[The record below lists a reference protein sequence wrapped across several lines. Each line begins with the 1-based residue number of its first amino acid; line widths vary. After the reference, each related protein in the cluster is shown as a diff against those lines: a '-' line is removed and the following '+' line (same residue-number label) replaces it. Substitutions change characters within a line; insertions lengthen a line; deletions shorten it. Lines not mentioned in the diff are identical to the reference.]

1 MLCSHDSLLAEKALL
16 DDPISPEMRSQ
27 LSYYSDNAPVDAST
41 TLRGAEERARA
52 LSPIPWL
59 GDSNM
64 DYRDKNEAQLLRQIR
79 EVATIRAL
87 EAQKLELL
95 SIELEEAAKVQIQ
108 TEATIAKMK
117 GFLKDLPEGE
127 ERAKLQA
134 ESAALCAAFEQEK
147 LELTAKTVFLENATV
162 EHEQLLIVEEM
173 MHAQA
178 MEALRSHLHS
188 QVEKTPASLELQTE
202 GEDVG
207 ATAVRIRQGDAAARE
222 QHGQRLAWL
231 NQLERD
237 FIAQLSSSRRAMG
250 PRFERLRGELAEAHG
265 RIGAGAAAL
274 EQISKARDDARVLVR
289 AGRAV
294 ARDGAMPSAA
304 RDPRSKGRE
313 GGSEGLLFAHPRE
326 SGALDTPRGTQG
338 QLQVLGAL
346 AGSFREGVQRLE
358 AFTRPDGA
366 GDAREGGCAASE
378 EERLEVARAF
388 EVQRLADL
396 AGEVEEDAEAQL
408 QRERELAEI
417 EREALA
423 LASEAGLGPTLQP
436 RVVAELFEDLE
447 RSRAQ
452 ERAGKA
458 ALAQKL
464 EALERATAAH
474 EEGIEAER
482 THQKYDQLT
491 MELFYD
497 NTVLSLTR
505 PSAQHVD
512 ETPAAHSHW
521 WALSQGPLSVDRTRE
536 PLAAPT
542 LPLPLQIAVG
552 IVLQNKI
559 TEQAQHQAI
568 VDVNALSSSDDDDD
582 DDDDNENANQSK
594 FEAHDDGLD
603 MHFHATSFSDL
614 GNPSRGGIPDR
625 IMPKIEL
632 SARKKHTPDDQEATD
647 GERERTLGSSTSET
661 DSSVFDAS
669 YSSVTPI
676 AVSARGGH
684 EWPDVMTARDHGT
697 AEVSAPQTIIDQDQ
711 GEEDDAAAHRI
722 LPFGTPAGLTESQIT
737 PSYRGETWIPSTST
751 SHPPTSMSQLTPVR
765 LIGRVLSPR
774 HPLLTPRMASGET
787 GGWAVTVSPRKGHP
801 SIASASAG
809 SFDTIWDPVRATAIV
824 DWNGGDLPEALTLR
838 RGQVLLVE
846 FSTQA
851 GWSYGSTLPT
861 KCDETEKGW
870 FPAKFALPKEIL
882 DAMLAEDE
890 KRRNAMRMEQRRM
903 TLWSQKMAN
912 NREKHRNVQ
921 LGNAEKLVLFRMLC
935 NVKGDAFLQW
945 KIATHDDIRQRQL
958 RHKVLS
964 TWGKRSILFLFRAW
978 CEYLRHVLSQRDWRI
993 SSLNRFKVFYAER
1006 LRHGA
1011 IQKWRLE
1018 VVNEG
1023 RLRLIMM
1030 KALARMSSERLGRA
1044 FGKWIEETLR
1054 VVKERVWLVEATN
1067 SSRLVDSRLQKAF
1080 DGLAL
1085 GVQSCKEEA
1094 FQIAAKE
1101 TEDERKLKVAVAA
1114 WNRATRTLNDFAFSQ
1129 WALEVRRS
1137 QHLKFVCSKIASRVL
1152 NSLRVKAL
1160 NTWIWNAREQS
1171 HLECIALRVVKLITQ
1186 GNLVRRFEHWHQ
1198 VSKVSTRHRRLMQ
1211 RALETWEK
1219 GFLLSYWRQ
1228 WIRSVT
1234 TQKCIKATE
1243 SKLIRKIKHFTIKKA
1258 ICRWQA
1264 HAREQARMEYI
1275 AGKVVTRMQQGGLMR
1290 AFERWQDSAADSAAA
1305 RAALEA
1311 EREAQAQAEA
1321 MSTAE
1326 YERKLKAAGAAF
1338 SRVSRSLQGG
1348 VFGAWAAEVRRG
1360 HHHDRCLARVR
1371 GQLQSGLAAR
1381 AFNTWQAHARE
1392 QARMEYIAG
1401 KVVTRMQQGGLM
1413 RAFERWQDS
1422 AADSAA
1428 ARAALEAEREA
1439 QAQAE
1444 AMSTAEYERKLK
1456 AAGAAF
1462 SRVSRSLQGGVFGA
1476 WAAEV
1481 RRGHHHDR
1489 CLARVRGQLQSGLAA
1504 RAFNTWQAHARE
1516 QARMEYIA
1524 GKVVTRMQQG
1534 GLMRAFERWQ
1544 DSAADSAAARAAL
1557 EAEREAQAQAEA
1569 MSTAEYERKLKAAGA
1584 AFSRVSRSLQG
1595 GVFGA
1600 WAAEVRRGHHHD
1612 RCLARVRGQLQSG
1625 LAARAFNT
1633 WQAHAREQARMEY
1646 IAGKVVTRMQQGGLM
1661 RAFERWQ
1668 DSAADSAAARAALEA
1683 EREAQ
1688 AQAEAMSTAE
1698 YERKLKAAG
1707 AAFSR
1712 VSRSLQGGVFGAW
1725 AAEVRR
1731 GHHHDRCL
1739 ARVRGQLQSGLAARA
1754 FNTWQAHAREQA
1766 RMEYIAGKVVTRM
1779 QQGGLMRAFERWHE
1793 IAREHR
1799 RVRRLTVRVVEA
1811 WGRGLLVSGMERWHL
1826 AVKLAK
1832 SLRASGARV
1841 IVKMQTQTGVKA
1853 LNTWRDHAQKQTRLR
1868 KIGRRVVM
1876 RMEDGTRVRALE
1888 RWKDL
1893 VHDTTEEQEYR
1904 LQQMNR
1910 CRVTRWPLAR
1920 AFADLVDA
1928 VQISVDER
1936 ERDASLVS
1944 AQGEINL
1951 AQSKLESMSTAE
1963 YERKLK
1969 AAGAAFS
1976 RVSRSLQGG
1985 VFGAWAAEVRRGH
1998 HHDRCLA
2005 RVRGQL
2011 QSGLAARAFNTWQAH
2026 AREQARMEY
2035 IAGKVVTRMQQ
2046 GGLMRAFERWQ
2057 DSAADSAAARAALEA
2072 EREAQ
2077 AQAEAMSTAE
2087 YERKLKAAGAAFSRV
2102 SRSLQGGVF
2111 GAWAAEV
2118 RRGHHHDRCL
2128 ARVRGQLQ
2136 SGLAARA
2143 FNTWQAHAREQAR
2156 MEYIAGKVV
2165 TRMQQGGLM
2174 RAFER
2179 WQDSA
2184 ADSAAAR
2191 AALEAEREAQ
2201 AQAEAMSTAEYERKL
2216 KAAGAAFSRV
2226 SRSLQGGVFGAWAAE
2241 VRRGHHHDRCLAR
2254 VRGQLQS
2261 GLAARAFNTWQAHA
2275 REQARME
2282 YIAGKV
2288 VTRMQQ
2294 GGLMRAFERWHEIAR
2309 EHRRV
2314 RRLTVRVVE
2323 AWGRGL
2329 LVSGMERWHLAVKL
2343 AKSLRASG
2351 ARVIVKMQTQTG
2363 VKALN
2368 TWRDHAQKQTRLRKI
2383 GRRVVMRME
2392 DGTRVRALERW
2403 KDLVH
2408 DTTEEQ
2414 EYRLQQ
2420 MNRCRVTRWP
2430 LARAFADLVDAV
2442 QISVDERER
2451 DASLVSAQGEIN
2463 LAQSKLE
2470 SMSTAEYE
2478 RKLKAAGAAFSR
2490 VSRSLQGGVFG
2501 AWAAEVRRG
2510 HHHDRCLARVRGQ
2523 LQSGLAARAFNTWQA
2538 HAREQARMEYIA
2550 GKVVTRMQQGGLMRA
2565 FERWQDSAA
2574 DSAAA
2579 RAALEAERE
2588 AQAQAEAMS
2597 TAEYERKL
2605 KAAGAAFSRVS
2616 RSLQG
2621 GVFGAWAAEVRRG
2634 HHHDRCLARV
2644 RGQLQ
2649 SGLAARAFNTW
2660 QAHAREQARMEYIA
2674 GKVVTR
2680 MQQGGLM
2687 RAFERWHEIARE
2699 HRRVRRLTVRVVE
2712 AWGRGLLVSG
2722 MERWHLAVKLAKS
2735 LRASGARVIVKMQ
2748 TQTGVKALNT
2758 WRDHAQ
2764 KQTRL
2769 RKIGRRVV
2777 MRMED
2782 GTRVRALER
2791 WKDLVHDTTEE
2802 QEYRLQQMNR
2812 CRVTRWPLARA
2823 FADLVD
2829 AVQIS
2834 VDERER
2840 DASLVSAQGEINL
2853 AQSKLESMSTAEY
2866 ERKLK
2871 AAGAAFSRVSRSLQG
2886 GVFGA
2891 WAAEVRRGHHHD
2903 RCLARVRGQLQ
2914 SGLAARAFNT
2924 WQAHAREQARMEYIA
2939 GKVVTRMQQGGLMR
2953 AFERWQDSAADSAA
2967 ARAALEA
2974 EREAQ
2979 AQAEAMSTAEYE
2991 RKLKAAGAAFSRVS
3005 RSLQG
3010 GVFGAWAA
3018 EVRRGHHHDRCLAR
3032 VRGQLQSGLAARAF
3046 NTWQA
3051 HAREQARMEYIAGK
3065 VVTRMQQ
3072 GGLMRAFERWH
3083 EIAREHRRVR
3093 RLTVR
3098 VVEAWGRGL
3107 LVSGMERWHLAVKLA
3122 KSLRASGARVI
3133 VKMQTQTGVKALN
3146 TWRDHAQ
3153 KQTRLRK
3160 IGRRVVMR
3168 MEDGTRV
3175 RALERW
3181 KDLVHDTTEEQE
3193 YRLQQMNRCR
3203 VTRWP
3208 LARAFADLVDAVQIS
3223 VDERERDAS
3232 LVSAQGGI
3240 GNSRADGL
3248 TLSRFRH
3255 RHIRM
3260 VQVGVPRRGVSRCI
3274 I

>member
-408 QRERELAEI
+408 KRERELAEI

-1413 RAFERWQDS
+1413 RAFERW
-1422 AADSAA
+1422 
-1428 ARAALEAEREA
+1428 
-1439 QAQAE
+1439 
-1444 AMSTAEYERKLK
+1444 
-1456 AAGAAF
+1456 
-1462 SRVSRSLQGGVFGA
+1462 
-1476 WAAEV
+1476 
-1481 RRGHHHDR
+1481 
-1489 CLARVRGQLQSGLAA
+1489 
-1504 RAFNTWQAHARE
+1504 
-1516 QARMEYIA
+1516 
-1524 GKVVTRMQQG
+1524 
-1534 GLMRAFERWQ
+1534 
-1544 DSAADSAAARAAL
+1544 
-1557 EAEREAQAQAEA
+1557 
-1569 MSTAEYERKLKAAGA
+1569 
-1584 AFSRVSRSLQG
+1584 
-1595 GVFGA
+1595 
-1600 WAAEVRRGHHHD
+1600 
-1612 RCLARVRGQLQSG
+1612 
-1625 LAARAFNT
+1625 
-1633 WQAHAREQARMEY
+1633 
-1646 IAGKVVTRMQQGGLM
+1646 
-1661 RAFERWQ
+1661 
-1668 DSAADSAAARAALEA
+1668 
-1683 EREAQ
+1683 
-1688 AQAEAMSTAE
+1688 
-1698 YERKLKAAG
+1698 
-1707 AAFSR
+1707 
-1712 VSRSLQGGVFGAW
+1712 
-1725 AAEVRR
+1725 
-1731 GHHHDRCL
+1731 
-1739 ARVRGQLQSGLAARA
+1739 
-1754 FNTWQAHAREQA
+1754 
-1766 RMEYIAGKVVTRM
+1766 
-1779 QQGGLMRAFERWHE
+1779 
-1793 IAREHR
+1793 
-1799 RVRRLTVRVVEA
+1799 
-1811 WGRGLLVSGMERWHL
+1811 
-1826 AVKLAK
+1826 
-1832 SLRASGARV
+1832 
-1841 IVKMQTQTGVKA
+1841 
-1853 LNTWRDHAQKQTRLR
+1853 
-1868 KIGRRVVM
+1868 
-1876 RMEDGTRVRALE
+1876 
-1888 RWKDL
+1888 
-1893 VHDTTEEQEYR
+1893 
-1904 LQQMNR
+1904 
-1910 CRVTRWPLAR
+1910 
-1920 AFADLVDA
+1920 
-1928 VQISVDER
+1928 
-1936 ERDASLVS
+1936 
-1944 AQGEINL
+1944 
-1951 AQSKLESMSTAE
+1951 
-1963 YERKLK
+1963 
-1969 AAGAAFS
+1969 
-1976 RVSRSLQGG
+1976 
-1985 VFGAWAAEVRRGH
+1985 
-1998 HHDRCLA
+1998 
-2005 RVRGQL
+2005 
-2011 QSGLAARAFNTWQAH
+2011 
-2026 AREQARMEY
+2026 
-2035 IAGKVVTRMQQ
+2035 
-2046 GGLMRAFERWQ
+2046 
-2057 DSAADSAAARAALEA
+2057 
-2072 EREAQ
+2072 
-2077 AQAEAMSTAE
+2077 
-2087 YERKLKAAGAAFSRV
+2087 
-2102 SRSLQGGVF
+2102 
-2111 GAWAAEV
+2111 
-2118 RRGHHHDRCL
+2118 
-2128 ARVRGQLQ
+2128 
-2136 SGLAARA
+2136 
-2143 FNTWQAHAREQAR
+2143 
-2156 MEYIAGKVV
+2156 
-2165 TRMQQGGLM
+2165 
-2174 RAFER
+2174 
-2179 WQDSA
+2179 
-2184 ADSAAAR
+2184 
-2191 AALEAEREAQ
+2191 
-2201 AQAEAMSTAEYERKL
+2201 
-2216 KAAGAAFSRV
+2216 
-2226 SRSLQGGVFGAWAAE
+2226 
-2241 VRRGHHHDRCLAR
+2241 
-2254 VRGQLQS
+2254 
-2261 GLAARAFNTWQAHA
+2261 
-2275 REQARME
+2275 
-2282 YIAGKV
+2282 
-2288 VTRMQQ
+2288 
-2294 GGLMRAFERWHEIAR
+2294 
-2309 EHRRV
+2309 
-2314 RRLTVRVVE
+2314 
-2323 AWGRGL
+2323 
-2329 LVSGMERWHLAVKL
+2329 
-2343 AKSLRASG
+2343 
-2351 ARVIVKMQTQTG
+2351 
-2363 VKALN
+2363 
-2368 TWRDHAQKQTRLRKI
+2368 
-2383 GRRVVMRME
+2383 
-2392 DGTRVRALERW
+2392 
-2403 KDLVH
+2403 
-2408 DTTEEQ
+2408 
-2414 EYRLQQ
+2414 
-2420 MNRCRVTRWP
+2420 
-2430 LARAFADLVDAV
+2430 
-2442 QISVDERER
+2442 
-2451 DASLVSAQGEIN
+2451 
-2463 LAQSKLE
+2463 
-2470 SMSTAEYE
+2470 
-2478 RKLKAAGAAFSR
+2478 
-2490 VSRSLQGGVFG
+2490 
-2501 AWAAEVRRG
+2501 
-2510 HHHDRCLARVRGQ
+2510 
-2523 LQSGLAARAFNTWQA
+2523 
-2538 HAREQARMEYIA
+2538 
-2550 GKVVTRMQQGGLMRA
+2550 
-2565 FERWQDSAA
+2565 
-2574 DSAAA
+2574 
-2579 RAALEAERE
+2579 
-2588 AQAQAEAMS
+2588 
-2597 TAEYERKL
+2597 
-2605 KAAGAAFSRVS
+2605 
-2616 RSLQG
+2616 
-2621 GVFGAWAAEVRRG
+2621 
-2634 HHHDRCLARV
+2634 
-2644 RGQLQ
+2644 
-2649 SGLAARAFNTW
+2649 
-2660 QAHAREQARMEYIA
+2660 
-2674 GKVVTR
+2674 
-2680 MQQGGLM
+2680 
-2687 RAFERWHEIARE
+2687 
-2699 HRRVRRLTVRVVE
+2699 
-2712 AWGRGLLVSG
+2712 
-2722 MERWHLAVKLAKS
+2722 
-2735 LRASGARVIVKMQ
+2735 
-2748 TQTGVKALNT
+2748 
-2758 WRDHAQ
+2758 
-2764 KQTRL
+2764 
-2769 RKIGRRVV
+2769 
-2777 MRMED
+2777 
-2782 GTRVRALER
+2782 
-2791 WKDLVHDTTEE
+2791 
-2802 QEYRLQQMNR
+2802 
-2812 CRVTRWPLARA
+2812 
-2823 FADLVD
+2823 
-2829 AVQIS
+2829 
-2834 VDERER
+2834 
-2840 DASLVSAQGEINL
+2840 
-2853 AQSKLESMSTAEY
+2853 
-2866 ERKLK
+2866 
-2871 AAGAAFSRVSRSLQG
+2871 
-2886 GVFGA
+2886 
-2891 WAAEVRRGHHHD
+2891 
-2903 RCLARVRGQLQ
+2903 
-2914 SGLAARAFNT
+2914 
-2924 WQAHAREQARMEYIA
+2924 
-2939 GKVVTRMQQGGLMR
+2939 
-2953 AFERWQDSAADSAA
+2953 
-2967 ARAALEA
+2967 
-2974 EREAQ
+2974 
-2979 AQAEAMSTAEYE
+2979 
-2991 RKLKAAGAAFSRVS
+2991 
-3005 RSLQG
+3005 
-3010 GVFGAWAA
+3010 
-3018 EVRRGHHHDRCLAR
+3018 
-3032 VRGQLQSGLAARAF
+3032 
-3046 NTWQA
+3046 
-3051 HAREQARMEYIAGK
+3051 
-3065 VVTRMQQ
+3065 
-3072 GGLMRAFERWH
+3072 H